1 MESCDY
7 SVKPLF
13 AEPYFVTNIADA
25 ITAREVEFIKEL
37 KMLQNQTNLISED
50 LYIFQRPELRTIADA
65 VQRALDA
72 YASEI
77 MGIAQH
83 LYVTQSWALANP
95 PGVGMHGHAHSN
107 SIVSGSLYYCD
118 LPEPG
123 SNMIFDRH
131 RMYQQLALTPEEGK
145 ANIYNTTKNAIQPK
159 QGDLVLFS
167 SSLLHFVEPNQS
179 SETRHSIAF
188 NTFVKGQIGSFR
200 DVSELVLS

>member
-25 ITAREVEFIKEL
+25 ISPRQVEFIKQL
-37 KMLQNQTNLISED
+37 KMLQNQVNLISDD
-50 LYIFQRPELRTIADA
+50 LYIFNRPELETIADA

-77 MGIAQH
+77 MGISQH

-95 PGVGMHGHAHSN
+95 SGVGMHGHAHSN
-107 SIVSGSLYYCD
+107 SIVSGSLYYSE
-118 LPEPG
+118 LPEPA

-145 ANIYNTTKNAIQPK
+145 ANIYNTTKNAIRPK
-159 QGDLVLFS
+159 KGDLVLFS
-167 SSLLHFVEPNQS
+167 SSLLYFVEPNQS
-179 SETRHSIAF
+179 RETRHSIAF
-188 NTFVKGQIGSFR
+188 NTFLKGQIGSFR
-200 DVSELVLS
+200 DVSELVLN